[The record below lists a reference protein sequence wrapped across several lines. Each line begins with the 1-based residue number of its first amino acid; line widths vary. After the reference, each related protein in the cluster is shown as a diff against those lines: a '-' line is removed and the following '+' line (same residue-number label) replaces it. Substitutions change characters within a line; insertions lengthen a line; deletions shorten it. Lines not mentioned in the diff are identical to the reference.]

1 MKYLII
7 SLIIY
12 CLSMANLRSQS
23 FPGDVDP
30 DKSSVNSGETE
41 GAGTFLGFDYKI
53 SKINNAQANQLGLS
67 VGGLLNRSLG
77 IGISY
82 FSLLGTN
89 VKVNL
94 DPNLN
99 RAISL
104 EYGGFSVDYSF
115 FPVSWIR
122 VGAGGVLSLGR
133 MSVSSSDISGIRNY
147 SQSDWLG
154 IIEPKI
160 FAGINVFS
168 NIWICASYWYMLP
181 FGVDFYDIRNS
192 SFNSSAFGIGIYTF

>member
-1 MKYLII
+1 MNYIIIGFIVLSFSITNLI
-7 SLIIY
+7 
-12 CLSMANLRSQS
+12 AQS

-30 DKSSVNSGETE
+30 DKSSVNSDETE
-41 GAGTFLGFDYKI
+41 GTGSFLGLDYKI
-53 SKINNAQANQLGLS
+53 SKINSQQANQLGLS

-89 VKVNL
+89 VKVNF
-94 DPNLN
+94 DQTLN

-192 SFNSSAFGIGIYTF
+192 SFNSGAFGIGIYTF

>member
-1 MKYLII
+1 MNYLVIGI
-7 SLIIY
+7 VIY
-12 CLSMANLRSQS
+12 CLSIQNLSAQS

-30 DKSSVNSGETE
+30 DKSSVNSDETE

-89 VKVNL
+89 VRVNL
-94 DPNLN
+94 DPTLN

-104 EYGGFSVDYSF
+104 EYGGIGFDYSV
-115 FPVSWIR
+115 FPSSWIR
-122 VGAGGVLSLGR
+122 IGAGGVLSLGR
-133 MSVSSSDISGIRNY
+133 LSVSSTDISGVRNF
-147 SQSDWLG
+147 SQADWLG
-154 IIEPKI
+154 IIEPKV
-160 FAGINVFS
+160 FAGINIFS
-168 NIWICASYWYMLP
+168 KIWICASYWYMLP
-181 FGVDFYDIRNS
+181 FGVEFFDINNS